1 MPIYDEPLS
10 TAGFKPISV
19 FSDTENYGLGK
30 MFVDVGLAMATESV
44 GASMMGIKTGMLG
57 NRPLMS
63 AITPLYSGSVTNTI
77 DASGRSIQK
86 VRSSADLM
94 RSALFS
100 QHGATVANAADQ
112 ALIDR
117 HMLQETRRAM
127 GGKANYKKAL
137 QGDAKSLKRAASAV
151 LDAQRAGVNVG
162 AASGTANKILAG
174 AGLRTLASTW
184 LLVDL
189 FGMGINLATSAIQGI
204 ESFNYKSRMFNTPAT
219 RDLDL
224 GEGFANTR
232 ASYTQRQRAMQA
244 IHNSQMNTRAAMGNE
259 ATFMH
264 V

>member
-77 DASGRSIQK
+77 DAAGRSVQR
-86 VRSSADLM
+86 VRGSAQLM
-94 RSALFS
+94 GDQIFN
-100 QHGATVANAADQ
+100 ANASMVGDGRGADQ
-112 ALIDR
+112 RLVNRHARGEVNRAL
-117 HMLQETRRAM
+117 
-127 GGKANYKKAL
+127 GGNANYRKAL
-137 QGDAKSLKRAASAV
+137 QGDTKSLKRAASAV

-189 FGMGINLATSAIQGI
+189 FGMGS
-204 ESFNYKSRMFNTPAT
+204 
-219 RDLDL
+219 
-224 GEGFANTR
+224 
-232 ASYTQRQRAMQA
+232 
-244 IHNSQMNTRAAMGNE
+244 
-259 ATFMH
+259 
-264 V
+264 